1 MAAWHEFKSAAPGLA
16 ALAEERFDSTDL
28 VMLGTLR
35 KNGWPRIT
43 PIEFT
48 YFEGDFVIGGMWQ
61 SKKMLDLL
69 RDPRCAIHSTTSD
82 KNGQQGDMKLYGR
95 ALPIAPEREEP
106 YWQHIYQKLHWRP
119 AGPAH
124 VFVVDI
130 ESAGFVQFDATGT
143 MRTKTWPG
151 PDEWLTRNGED
162 PTPDE

>member
-1 MAAWHEFKSAAPGLA
+1 MAAWHEFERQAPELA
-16 ALAEERFDSTDL
+16 ALAQERFDSTAL

-82 KNGQQGDMKLYGR
+82 KSGQQGDAKLYGR
-95 ALPIAPEREEP
+95 ALPMADERVEP
-106 YWQHIYQKLHWRP
+106 YWQHIYEKLNWRP
-119 AGPAH
+119 GGPAH

-130 ESAGFVQFDATGT
+130 TSAGYVQFDSSGT
-143 MRTKTWPG
+143 MRTLTWPG
-151 PDEWLTRNGED
+151 PAEWVVRQGED
-162 PTPDE
+162 PSP